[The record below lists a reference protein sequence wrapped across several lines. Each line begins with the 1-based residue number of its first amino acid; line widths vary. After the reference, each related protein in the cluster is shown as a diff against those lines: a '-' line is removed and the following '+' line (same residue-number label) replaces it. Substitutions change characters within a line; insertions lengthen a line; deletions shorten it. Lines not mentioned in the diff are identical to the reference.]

1 MSLDTRLT
9 RLLGIRY
16 PIIQAGMSWAS
27 SCAALPAAVSN
38 GGGLGVIAAGPMRL
52 ADLAQTLREMR
63 ELTDKPFA
71 VNIPLYRK
79 GADEVL
85 DLLVAERVPVII
97 ASQGSPKAHLQ
108 RFKAYGATW
117 LHVVAFVDHARKAAA
132 AGVDGLVV
140 VGSEAGGHPPANE
153 VSTLVNVRR
162 VLQEVDCPL
171 VAGGGVADGH
181 GIAGDDVEHAGGN
194 PSLFR
199 QHRQGKSRQ
208 RGFFRRL
215 EDHGATG
222 CQRRADLAGDHRQ
235 REIPRR
241 DGRHHTNGFLDHNDA
256 RISLMARDHV
266 AIRTLGF
273 FGKPLQKA
281 CGIHHFAHG
290 LGQRLA
296 LFAAEQ
302 SGQVLLVAQHQ
313 FAPALEALAAL
324 FGGQLAPGRQGA
336 IGRINGQ
343 FGFFSASLLHV
354 GDQFTRGRV
363 EHRVSR
369 ATAGPLAIDEI
380 AVTDQRAHATASV
393 RVKRSWAGRAERR
406 MRLPAV

>member
-1 MSLDTRLT
+1 
-9 RLLGIRY
+9 
-16 PIIQAGMSWAS
+16 
-27 SCAALPAAVSN
+27 
-38 GGGLGVIAAGPMRL
+38 
-52 ADLAQTLREMR
+52 
-63 ELTDKPFA
+63 
-71 VNIPLYRK
+71 
-79 GADEVL
+79 
-85 DLLVAERVPVII
+85 
-97 ASQGSPKAHLQ
+97 
-108 RFKAYGATW
+108 
-117 LHVVAFVDHARKAAA
+117 
-132 AGVDGLVV
+132 
-140 VGSEAGGHPPANE
+140 
-153 VSTLVNVRR
+153 
-162 VLQEVDCPL
+162 
-171 VAGGGVADGH
+171 
-181 GIAGDDVEHAGGN
+181 
-194 PSLFR
+194 
-199 QHRQGKSRQ
+199 
-208 RGFFRRL
+208 
-215 EDHGATG
+215 
-222 CQRRADLAGDHRQ
+222 
-235 REIPRR
+235 
-241 DGRHHTNGFLDHNDA
+241 
-256 RISLMARDHV
+256 MARDHV

-273 FGKPLQKA
+273 FSKPFQKA

-313 FAPALEALAAL
+313 FTPALEALAAL

-343 FGFFSASLLHV
+343 FCFFSASLLHV